1 MKGSTKFYLGIGIF
15 LYLLLL
21 ISVPIVGIILYL
33 LYSIIIF
40 AVVQEQISREDEDE
54 PYFRYSWEKEKHK
67 GKNYWRNWWTYKI
80 SIITIILNLF
90 TKFNK
95 FLDKKL

>member
-21 ISVPIVGIILYL
+21 ISVPIVGIISYL
-33 LYSIIIF
+33 LYSI
-40 AVVQEQISREDEDE
+40 VVFTHVREQMAYEDKDE
-54 PYFRYSWEKEKHK
+54 PYYRNRYDQEGQK
-67 GKNYWRNWWTYKI
+67 GKNYWRNLWYYKI
-80 SIITIILNLF
+80 SIITILVNLF